1 MIGALVCLERITTIV
16 LGYQLMLLRQFVMR
30 PYAADAIEMDAD
42 AASVASLWSFRAA
55 FIDLEITESLLKLM
69 ISKA

>member
-1 MIGALVCLERITTIV
+1 MIGALVCLEMVLQRITTIV

-42 AASVASLWSFRAA
+42 AASVASLWSFRL
-55 FIDLEITESLLKLM
+55 FMLLLLILRSQKVC
-69 ISKA
+69 

>member
-42 AASVASLWSFRAA
+42 AASVASLWSSRLFM
-55 FIDLEITESLLKLM
+55 LLLLILRSQKVC
-69 ISKA
+69 